1 VTDIDGCVPWDV
13 QETGYT
19 LEDDRSAWPTALSLS
34 DFARSSCRPLANILI
49 PDYFNQLWPRFFELK
64 QRVDDVVLSA
74 QNELSQ
80 LSTKLGK
87 YQTSLTNH
95 TDLLR

>member
-1 VTDIDGCVPWDV
+1 M
-13 QETGYT
+13 
-19 LEDDRSAWPTALSLS
+19 LEDERSTWPKTLSLS
-34 DFARSSCRPLANILI
+34 DFARSSCEPLTNIVI
-49 PDYFNQLWPRFFELK
+49 SDYFNQLWPRFNELK
-64 QRVDDVVLSA
+64 QRVDDVVISA